1 MNSNKNIRKAP
12 SVVRQFKKACDDLA
26 EAINK
31 QLFDD
36 SREWSW
42 VGNQVGGIC
51 DFEEVDLL
59 NPEEMVLILESEMTY
74 EQYAEWRDANIE
86 YSSRKGHINLY
97 SWIRGC
103 RHEMLADKIDY
114 SEQ

>member
-12 SVVRQFKKACDDLA
+12 SVVCQFKKACDDLA

-59 NPEEMVLILESEMTY
+59 NPEEIVLIIENHLTY
-74 EQYAEWRDANIE
+74 EEYSEWRYANLDHE
-86 YSSRKGHINLY
+86 RFINLP
-97 SWIRGC
+97 SWLLGA
-103 RHEMLADKIDY
+103 RHEMFEKEG
-114 SEQ
+114 SEKSV

>member
-12 SVVRQFKKACDDLA
+12 SVVCQFKKACDDLA

-59 NPEEMVLILESEMTY
+59 NPEEMVLIIENHLTY
-74 EQYAEWRDANIE
+74 EEYSEWRYANLDHK
-86 YSSRKGHINLY
+86 RFINLP
-97 SWIRGC
+97 SWLLGA
-103 RHEMLADKIDY
+103 RHEMFEK
-114 SEQ
+114 E